1 MKVRRP
7 FSDTNVL
14 NQTTLRL
21 TPALD
26 GRTIRATV
34 EGRGHVLRHVEDRK
48 SVV

>member
-14 NQTTLRL
+14 NHTTLRL

-34 EGRGHVLRHVEDRK
+34 EGGGHALRR
-48 SVV
+48 SS